1 LALRTNLDRVSKS
14 STRNPIHQDIQVAD
28 GSLAPIL
35 VVLLSCCCAAA
46 QDAIQFNRH
55 IRPILSDNCF
65 KCHGPD
71 EHQRKAKLRFDTE
84 GGARAELKHG
94 RAIVPGTPEQSL
106 MMSRLTADDAEER
119 MPPPETG
126 KELTPAQIRL
136 IRDWIKQGAKY
147 QEHWAYVPP
156 KPANTTVAKD
166 VRPGLPGIPRLKW
179 ASNEI
184 DRLIQARLESEGL
197 KLSPKADRITLIR
210 RLSFDLT
217 GLPPSTKEV
226 DDYFMSD
233 RSTKAYEKFVDRL
246 LQSQHYGER
255 MAIYWLDLVRYADTV
270 GYHGD
275 QDHAISP
282 FRDYVIKA
290 FNDNMPFDQFTREQL
305 AGDLLPNPTI
315 NQRVATGYNRLLQ
328 TSHEG
333 GVQKKEYLAKYS
345 ADRVRNFSGVWLG
358 ATMGCAECHDHKY
371 DPFTQKDFYSL
382 AAFFADVDD
391 NRTFRGT
398 NSLPTKRE
406 PEMRVLSE
414 KDAASLA
421 QLKARQKQ
429 LKKKKLP
436 KPGEQIEEED
446 LKSREQE
453 LKKVEA
459 EIRRLKAKEERTMV
473 TVSIK
478 PRDIRVLKRGDW
490 MDTSGEV
497 VQPAVPKFLKGIQ
510 TKGRAT
516 RLDLAKWL
524 TSPNNPLTA
533 RVFMN
538 RLWYLFF
545 GVGLSKNL
553 DDLGS
558 QGEWPTHPQ
567 LLEHL
572 AVQFM
577 ASGWNVREMVKML
590 VMTKTYKQ
598 SSLDSPRLRELDPE
612 NRLFAKQSRFRLPAE
627 MIRDNVLAVSG
638 LLNRKFGGKPAR
650 PYQPAGY
657 YRPLNFPR
665 RTYKPDTNINQY
677 RRGVYIHWQ
686 RQFLHPMLR
695 AFDAPS
701 REECTAQRPSS
712 NTPLAALTTLNDP
725 TFVEAARAFAARI
738 LEEGGKN
745 VAEKIRWAWREA
757 LSRPPSESEQKIAA
771 NLYQTN
777 HAVYAKDTAAA
788 EKLLKVGMAPVPSE
802 INRTEL
808 AAWTAVSRAV
818 FNLNE
823 IITRN

>member
-1 LALRTNLDRVSKS
+1 MLKRQFFCVF
-14 STRNPIHQDIQVAD
+14 
-28 GSLAPIL
+28 
-35 VVLLSCCCAAA
+35 LLSYCCAAA
-46 QDAIQFNRH
+46 QNTIQFNRH

-71 EHQRKAKLRFDTE
+71 GHQRKAKLRFDTE
-84 GGARAELKHG
+84 EGATAELKRG
-94 RAIVPGTPEQSL
+94 RAIVPGDPSKSL
-106 MMSRLTADDAEER
+106 MMSRLTTTDTDKR
-119 MPPPETG
+119 MPPAETG
-126 KELTPAQIRL
+126 KELTPAQIKL

-156 KPANTTVAKD
+156 KVAD
-166 VRPGLPGIPRLKW
+166 TGADSLG
-179 ASNEI
+179 EI
-184 DRLIQARLESEGL
+184 DRLIRARLDSRGL
-197 KLSPKADRITLIR
+197 KPSPEADRITLIR

-217 GLPPSTKEV
+217 GLPPSAKEV
-226 DDYFMSD
+226 NDFVSD
-233 RSTKAYEKFVDRL
+233 RSANAYEKLVDRL
-246 LQSQHYGER
+246 LRSQHYGER

-282 FRDYVIKA
+282 YRDYVIRA
-290 FNDNMPFDQFTREQL
+290 FNDNMPFDRFTREQL
-305 AGDLLPNPTI
+305 AGDLLPDPTI
-315 NQRVATGYNRLLQ
+315 SQRVATGYNRVLQ

-333 GVQKKEYLAKYS
+333 GVQRKEYLAKYS
-345 ADRVRNFSGVWLG
+345 ADRVRNFVGVWLG

-371 DPFTQKDFYSL
+371 DPFTKKDFYSL

-398 NSLPTKRE
+398 NSLPTRRE
-406 PEMRVLSE
+406 PELRILSE
-414 KDAASLA
+414 DDVATLA
-421 QLKARQKQ
+421 KLEARQKQ

-436 KPGEQIEEED
+436 KPGEEIQEED
-446 LKSREQE
+446 LKNRGEV
-453 LKKVEA
+453 LKNIQA
-459 EIRRLKAKEERTMV
+459 EIRRIKAKEERTMV
-473 TVSIK
+473 TVAIK
-478 PRDIRVLKRGDW
+478 PREIRILKRGDW

-497 VQPAVPKFLKGIQ
+497 VQPAVPHFLKSIE
-510 TKGRAT
+510 TTGRAT
-516 RLDLAKWL
+516 RLDLANWL
-524 TSPNNPLTA
+524 TSPDNPLTA

-545 GVGLSKNL
+545 GIGISKNL

-567 LLEHL
+567 LIDNL
-572 AVQFM
+572 AVRFM
-577 ASGWNVREMVKML
+577 KSNWNIRQMVKML

-598 SSLDSPRLRELDPE
+598 SSLESPRLRELDPE
-612 NRLFAKQSRFRLPAE
+612 NRLFARQSRFRLPAE

-638 LLNRKFGGKPAR
+638 LLNRNFGGKPAR

-665 RTYKPDTNINQY
+665 RTYKSDTNKNQY
-677 RRGVYIHWQ
+677 RRGVYMHWQ

-695 AFDAPS
+695 AFDAPT

-738 LEEGGKN
+738 LDEGGSN
-745 VAEKIRWAWREA
+745 VDDRIQWAWQEA
-757 LSRPPSESEQKIAA
+757 LSRPPSDAEEKVAVS
-771 NLYQTN
+771 LYRSN
-777 HAVYAKDTAAA
+777 RAVYAKDAAA
-788 EKLLKVGMAPVPSE
+788 AGKLLKIGMAPVPSK
-802 INRTEL
+802 IDRREL
-808 AAWTAVSRAV
+808 AAWTAVARAV

-823 IITRN
+823 SITRN